1 MIIKCEKCKAAFD
14 FDNNFILPKKR
25 KPMFSRRFKLNIAAL
40 FLLLLAMGFNALL
53 SMSSLEKLYVESIVS
68 KYQVIGKDLQ
78 RNIQKGLRFGKSMTK
93 YVGIDR
99 MLEDTV
105 LNITRKID
113 VNGTRKSL
121 AGGTKVLEKDVAVSI
136 CLPGGNII
144 YSTDKNSVTT
154 YAPESVLGDYHADNS
169 KSASCDY
176 IKYQENYWIS
186 LPVSGGLKKKY
197 IGNILIVFNEKP
209 VKMLLHSVFQKNLY
223 TIIFIVVCGFILMTF
238 FLNLIANK
246 NSDGKFP
253 KFKITVVM
261 FIVIGMSQIVFSILN
276 LNGFK
281 NYYLEINREKM
292 VLLATMLKEDVE
304 FFLSKGLSMEKLY
317 KIDALMEEMI
327 AASPELDNI
336 TIFND
341 KGFALYKATK
351 KGVVDFNKNKPDDD
365 SPNVTNTDK
374 DPKYSLLLGIV
385 KNKKLEGYIST
396 STDEGYISANISR
409 KVLADKLKT
418 IVFDSATVLIISI
431 LFFVEMLILTF
442 QYIEKSAKKNRN
454 KVNILAM
461 RPVAFMFFF
470 GIDISISF
478 LPLHMEKLY
487 EPVFGLPKDIVIGL
501 PISIQMFFTAIF
513 ILISGIWCDRRGWH
527 EPFLTGLV
535 LSSIGFIYSWLAPDA
550 IHFLFSLGLVG
561 IGYGL
566 SLMSCQGYILAH
578 AEPEKKA
585 LGIAQMIA
593 GIYAGSICGGAAGG
607 MLADRI
613 GYPPVFCIGGI
624 ILLFVIVYT
633 IATMRHAMQKPEKRE
648 KQEIRKSVGFM
659 QIIRFLFNPSIM
671 GLILLSGI
679 PFAIAMVGFLNYF
692 SPIHLNS
699 IGASKSDIGRIL
711 MVYGICLIY
720 ISPLL
725 TKYVDKFSNKKIFIG
740 ISGFLG
746 ALAFINYY
754 YWGSYGIMAVAFSI
768 FLLGLS
774 ASFIPCRNAYLL
786 TFSVSQD
793 LGEGEAIG
801 LFNSLVRTGQVIG
814 PLLFGWLFINFETHN
829 GIVILGSAYLLLT
842 ILFLLIPVERNAMTI
857 KNGR

>member
-1 MIIKCEKCKAAFD
+1 MIIKCEK
-14 FDNNFILPKKR
+14 R
-25 KPMFSRRFKLNIAAL
+25 KPMLSRKFKLNIAAL

-53 SMSSLEKLYVESIVS
+53 SMSSLEKLYIESIVS

-99 MLEDTV
+99 MLEDTA

-113 VNGTRKSL
+113 VNGTRKPL
-121 AGGTKVLEKDVAVSI
+121 AGDEKVLGKDVAVSI

-154 YAPESVLGDYHADNS
+154 YAPESVLGDYHADDS
-169 KSASCDY
+169 KSASFDY

-186 LPVSGGLKKKY
+186 LPVSGGLNKKY

-209 VKMLLHSVFQKNLY
+209 VKMLLHSVFQKNIY
-223 TIIFIVVCGFILMTF
+223 TIIFIVICGFILMTF

-261 FIVIGMSQIVFSILN
+261 FIVIGMSQIVFSTLN
-276 LNGFK
+276 LKGFK
-281 NYYLEINREKM
+281 DYYLEINREKM
-292 VLLATMLKEDVE
+292 ALLATMLKEDVE

-317 KIDALMEEMI
+317 KIDVLMEEMI

-336 TIFND
+336 TIFNE

-351 KGVVDFNKNKPDDD
+351 KGVVDFNKKKQDDD
-365 SPNVTNTDK
+365 SSNVNTDK

-409 KVLADKLKT
+409 KVLADKLKE

-442 QYIEKSAKKNRN
+442 QYIEKTTKKNRN

-624 ILLFVIVYT
+624 ILLLVIVYT
-633 IATMRHAMQKPEKRE
+633 IATMRHAMQKPEK
-648 KQEIRKSVGFM
+648 KKTQETRKRVGFM
-659 QIIRFLFNPSIM
+659 QIIRFLFNPSVM

-692 SPIHLNS
+692 SPIHLDS

-740 ISGFLG
+740 LSGFLG

-814 PLLFGWLFINFETHN
+814 PLLFGWLFINFKTHN
-829 GIVILGSAYLLLT
+829 GIVILGSVYLLLT
-842 ILFLLIPVERNAMTI
+842 ILFLLIPDERNAMTI
-857 KNGR
+857 KKRTIK